1 MASLIIVLDKVR
13 ITDGALMIILCGS
26 WTIGT
31 IGQGQQRVNTHTQ
44 VVIKRFPDVVFVF
57 TELFSELGCLRTMV

>member
-1 MASLIIVLDKVR
+1 MIVVLLNSSLTMIMASLIIVLDKVR

-31 IGQGQQRVNTHTQ
+31 IGQGQQRVNTQ
-44 VVIKRFPDVVFVF
+44 LYRW
-57 TELFSELGCLRTMV
+57 